1 MTERLAVVGFD
12 HVALRV
18 PDPEQVAAYYTRVLG
33 LGVTARDAGTG
44 AIALSTLPRGAAM
57 VALRELALYPG
68 ASVGLDHYGLTVAGA
83 ETLDAI
89 AQSMRSRGLSVD
101 GPRVFEPFQG
111 PAVRFRDVD
120 GYLVELVRPAP
131 PVPRPAGIP
140 PANLVKIS
148 HINVKTRD
156 PRASARWWQQVMD
169 FRLSD
174 EIPDQFYW
182 VRCNSEHATVA
193 LVRAETKG
201 VHHIGFE
208 IASWEDVLRM
218 LTHFEAVG
226 VPVEFGPGR
235 HGPGHSIFVYFV
247 DPWGIRWELQAEVA
261 HIKDE
266 AAYQPGVWDPGKGRV
281 AAVNLWGPRPP
292 ESFIRG

>member
-1 MTERLAVVGFD
+1 MTERLVVSGFD

-18 PDPEQVAAYYTRVLG
+18 PDPGAAAAYYADVLG

-44 AIALSTLPRGAAM
+44 AIALSALPRGAGM
-57 VALRELALYPG
+57 VAPRELALYPG
-68 ASVGLDHYGLTVAGA
+68 GAVELDHYGLTVSAGRSLEA
-83 ETLDAI
+83 V
-89 AQSMRSRGLSVD
+89 AQTMRGRGLSVD
-101 GPRVFEPFQG
+101 GPRVFEPVHG

-120 GYLVELVRPAP
+120 GYLVELVPAAP
-131 PVPRPAGIP
+131 PVPRPAGTP
-140 PANLVKIS
+140 PANLLKIS
-148 HINVKTRD
+148 HINVKARD
-156 PRASARWWQQVMD
+156 PRASAGWWQQVMD

-193 LVRAETKG
+193 LVRAETAG

-218 LTHFEAVG
+218 LNHFEALG
-226 VPVEFGPGR
+226 VRVEFGPGR

-247 DPWGIRWELQAEVA
+247 DPWGVRWELQAEA
-261 HIKDE
+261 THINDE
-266 AAYQPGVWDPGKGRV
+266 AAYQPGVWDPGQGRV
-281 AAVNLWGPRPP
+281 GAVNLWGPRPP